1 MAIELILGGA
11 RSGKSSLA
19 EDLAKKTGLDVTYV
33 ATAQARDAE
42 MQTRILQHKKR
53 RPSHWQLVEEQLKLS
68 SALATH
74 AKDGRLLLVD
84 CLTLWLSNILLQPD
98 WQQLWE
104 KEKRDLLE
112 IIPTLASPII
122 LVANETG
129 LGIVPMGE
137 LSRNFVDESGWLHQD
152 LAKICDRVIFTVA
165 GLPMV
170 LKGEKL

>member
-19 EDLAKKTGLDVTYV
+19 EDLAIKTGLDVTYI
-33 ATAQARDAE
+33 ATAQAKDSE
-42 MQTRILQHKKR
+42 MQTRILLHQQR
-53 RPSHWQLVEEQLKLS
+53 RPSHWQLVEEPIKLS
-68 SALATH
+68 SVLAAH
-74 AKDGRLLLVD
+74 AKEGKLLLVD
-84 CLTLWLSNILLQPD
+84 CLTLWLSNNLLQPD

-104 KEKRDLLE
+104 KEKRDMLELL
-112 IIPTLASPII
+112 PSLASPII
-122 LVANETG
+122 LVGNETG
-129 LGIVPMGE
+129 LGVIPMGE
-137 LSRNFVDESGWLHQD
+137 LSRNFVDENGWLHQD